1 MLSRMWR
8 NRNSHSLL
16 MRLQNGVETLG
27 NSLIVSYKAKYTF
40 PLWSKILAPWYL
52 PKGAENLCLHKN
64 LHTDVYS
71 TFTHNGQNLDA
82 TNMFF
87 SKCCCC
93 SVTQPCPNPCN
104 PMDCSTLGF
113 PVLHYLPEFAQIQV
127 HWVDSG
133 IQSCRSLLLPS
144 LPAFT
149 LSQHQGVGN

>member
-71 TFTHNGQNLDA
+71 TFTHNGQKLDA
-82 TNMFF
+82 TKRFF
-87 SKCCCC
+87 SECCCC
-93 SVTQPCPNPCN
+93 SVTQPRPNLCD

-113 PVLHYLPEFAQIQV
+113 PVLHYIPQFAQIQV
-127 HWVDSG
+127 HWVDNA
-133 IQSCRSLLLPS
+133 IQSCHSLLLPS